1 MSYDQLLFLALQN
14 CLAKLV
20 HIATDTKVP
29 DTHVLNREVSI
40 TRHPVSI

>member
-14 CLAKLV
+14 CLAKLM

-29 DTHVLNREVSI
+29 LGLVEVYEFAEVLLI
-40 TRHPVSI
+40 A